1 MFIGIY
7 SSMLRCWLFVMFGG
21 QLICTSLSLLFLVF
35 PHVYVVLFGKLFGS
49 KSHQIVISYY
59 AFLAFAKE
67 DRKRRGFGG
76 GEVGRGVLDYTCTMA
91 SDGLKVENS
100 SEVPCPT
107 FGLTMKKTV
116 CCCNLFSFCL
126 SFVVFVCFVG
136 VKASD

>member
-1 MFIGIY
+1 
-7 SSMLRCWLFVMFGG
+7 V
-21 QLICTSLSLLFLVF
+21 
-35 PHVYVVLFGKLFGS
+35 
-49 KSHQIVISYY
+49 
-59 AFLAFAKE
+59 
-67 DRKRRGFGG
+67 
-76 GEVGRGVLDYTCTMA
+76 VGRGVLDYTCTMA